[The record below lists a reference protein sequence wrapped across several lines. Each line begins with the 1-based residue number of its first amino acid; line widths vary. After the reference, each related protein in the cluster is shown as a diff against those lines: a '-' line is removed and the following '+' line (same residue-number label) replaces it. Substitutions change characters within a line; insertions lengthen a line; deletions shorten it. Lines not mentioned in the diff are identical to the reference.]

1 MKESIKMINGSVS
14 AVSLWETSLLDLAG
28 WGYWVIVSPFIVMG
42 VAFILLLI
50 FTGILAW
57 RKFYG
62 S

>member
-1 MKESIKMINGSVS
+1 LINGSVS
-14 AVSLWETSLLDLAG
+14 AVSFWETSLLDLAG
-28 WGYWVIVSPFIVMG
+28 WGYWVIISPFIVMG